1 MEKGPQP
8 ITNAHALFFS
18 AIIWL
23 TTTEKK
29 GKTAKESNRRE
40 TTNSAGEEGS
50 IERGAY
56 TSRNGSLKR
65 NVEPRPRFLPGISSY
80 FPAPFA
86 REIAV

>member
-8 ITNAHALFFS
+8 ITNAHALFLS

-23 TTTEKK
+23 TTTTKK

-50 IERGAY
+50 RER
-56 TSRNGSLKR
+56 SLCIQKR
-65 NVEPRPRFLPGISSY
+65 ESKK
-80 FPAPFA
+80 
-86 REIAV
+86 EC

>member
-23 TTTEKK
+23 TTTTKK
-29 GKTAKESNRRE
+29 GKQQKNLTGERQPIVQERRDLE
-40 TTNSAGEEGS
+40 K
-50 IERGAY
+50 GAY
-56 TSRNGSLKR
+56 VSRNGSLKR